1 MIKKIKHER
10 VETEKNYMLLFPNK
24 FENDVWDV
32 KVSMDTAFVLL
43 NHGMDP
49 ERKMIISVSRR
60 HVRR

>member
-1 MIKKIKHER
+1 
-10 VETEKNYMLLFPNK
+10 MLLFPNK